1 MENIEYLDFLSDTFT
16 IEELNEAER
25 PSQIVT
31 TDEEPAPKMFKT
43 ATVTDVEKTKDTKY
57 RNHNRSTKCA
67 VGLLRGTYIRGFPL
81 HIVVQLF
88 VVKLL

>member
-1 MENIEYLDFLSDTFT
+1 MEHIEYLDFLSDTFT

-43 ATVTDVEKTKDTKY
+43 ATVTDVEKLRT
-57 RNHNRSTKCA
+57 RNTEITTEVRN
-67 VGLLRGTYIRGFPL
+67 VLLACL
-81 HIVVQLF
+81 EVHIFEVFLF
-88 VVKLL
+88 T